1 MEINNIDVK
10 RDVRIVFMG
19 TPEFAVPVL
28 EGLLQNYKVKAV
40 VTQPDKPVGR
50 KGDIVAS
57 PIKRTALE
65 NTVLVVQP
73 KKLKDEWQDVISLH
87 PDLIITCAYGQILP
101 REILVYPKYGCI
113 NVHASLLPKLRGG
126 APIHHAIIDGYKK
139 TGITIMH
146 MSTGLDEGDIIS
158 QEEIE
163 ILDTDTASTLHD
175 KLSVL
180 GRDLLLKTLP
190 SIIDGTAPRIKQDD
204 SESTFAHNISKQD
217 EKINFN
223 NNRRQVY
230 NQIRGLNSWPGAYC
244 IMDGKRLKV
253 WESYI
258 TENTFTNLINGQIT
272 GIYEDGFGVKVGNG
286 EVVFTV
292 VQPEGKGKMKAS
304 DFIRGFQEQKKLIGK
319 ILE

>member
-1 MEINNIDVK
+1 MEIDNIDVN
-10 RDVRIVFMG
+10 REVRIVFMG

-50 KGDIVAS
+50 KGQIMAS
-57 PIKRTALE
+57 PVKKTALE

-73 KKLKDEWQDVISLH
+73 KKLKDDWQDVISLH
-87 PDLIITCAYGQILP
+87 PDLIITCAYGQLLP
-101 REILVYPKYGCI
+101 REVLVYPKYGCI

-146 MSTGLDEGDIIS
+146 MSPGLDEGDIIS
-158 QEEIE
+158 QAEIE
-163 ILDTDTASTLHD
+163 ITDTDTASTLHD
-175 KLSVL
+175 KLSIL

-190 SIIDGTAPRIKQDD
+190 SIIDGTASRIPQND
-204 SESTFAHNISKQD
+204 SESTFAHNISKED
-217 EKINFN
+217 EKINFS
-223 NNRRQVY
+223 NNRKQVY
-230 NQIRGLNSWPGAYC
+230 NQIRGLNAWPGAYC

-258 TENTFTNLINGQIT
+258 TENVFTGMLDGQIT
-272 GIYEDGFGVKVGNG
+272 GVYEDGFGVKVGNG
-286 EVVFTV
+286 EVVFTI

-304 DFIRGFQEQKKLIGK
+304 DFIRGFQDQKNLIGK